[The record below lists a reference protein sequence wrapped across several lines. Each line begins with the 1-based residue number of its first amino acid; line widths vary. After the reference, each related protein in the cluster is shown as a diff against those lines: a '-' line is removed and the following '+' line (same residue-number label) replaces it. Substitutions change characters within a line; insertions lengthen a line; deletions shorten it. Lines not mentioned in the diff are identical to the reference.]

1 MSKKQIIDVHCH
13 LFNAKYAIMELASA
27 SWNHIRG
34 NYPHQKGATVKMQRL
49 GIIETLEGVKDFAAY
64 IARLL
69 KVTLSGCEGNYKT
82 ALENFANSNLS
93 KNASLIVT
101 PLMMDIYFALDDNT
115 DEAKLAR
122 KRRLTTP
129 GIEAF
134 TIPEDRKKDFED
146 HFKKI
151 ESMVRQE
158 FKKTQPRTK
167 RLLLPD
173 DKLAVIFDDAKKE
186 LLATPRKLLKGVDPY
201 AGIELSPG
209 YKKHMFELEGLAK
222 KYPGKVF
229 PFLAIDPRRIGIMKL
244 IEMKIN
250 RGKGIF
256 KGIKIYPP
264 LGYLPTHPN
273 LVPVFDYCVQYDI
286 PITLHCSPG
295 GMNNFRKKNYIRS
308 WDEKNHLEDF
318 KTTEGNNKSIY
329 YTAPQKWQP
338 VLKKWPNLRINF
350 AHFGGGENFF
360 KDETGWVK
368 EIMQLIKDRPR
379 VYTDISYHAYKG
391 LPDKILDVVAKN
403 DYLNTKLMFGTDY
416 IMIMM
421 YKPLGGLDKYF
432 NLYTAFNDKLLYENA
447 KDFLKI

>member
-1 MSKKQIIDVHCH
+1 MPKKQIIDVHCH

-27 SWNHIRG
+27 SWNHLRG
-34 NYPHQKGATVKMQRL
+34 NYPHQKGVILKMQRL

-115 DEAKLAR
+115 DEAGQEHKGRLAASR
-122 KRRLTTP
+122 
-129 GIEAF
+129 IEAF

-167 RLLLPD
+167 RLRLPD

-209 YKKHMFELEGLAK
+209 HKKHMLELEGLAK

-244 IEMKIN
+244 IDMKVN
-250 RGKGIF
+250 KGKGIF

-286 PITLHCSPG
+286 PITVHCSPG
-295 GMNNFRKKNYIRS
+295 GINNFRKKNYIRS
-308 WDEKNHLEDF
+308 WDKKNHLEDF

-350 AHFGGGENFF
+350 AHFGGG
-360 KDETGWVK
+360 D
-368 EIMQLIKDRPR
+368 QLIAGNTAWMDKIIKFIKDNPR
-379 VYTDISYHAYKG
+379 VYTDISYHTDKKS
-391 LPDKILDVVAKN
+391 PCKILEVVGKN
-403 DYLNTKLMFGTDY
+403 DCLNMKLMFGTDY

-421 YKPLGGLDKYF
+421 DMALGGLEEYF
-432 NLYTAFNDKLLYENA
+432 NLYSAFNDKLLYENA